1 MSAEEA
7 ASVRLP
13 SDEQR
18 EQLMVQAAKLFYD
31 LEKTRTE
38 VAAELGLTRWQVSRL
53 LEEARASGIVRI
65 EIVPRSKRRPDLETG
80 LQRAFGLREAVVV
93 PGPGSG
99 EDDATALEF
108 VAEAAGRY
116 IASIQPRLPL
126 IGVSWGRT
134 MAAVAHWLPPKWND
148 GVHVVLVNGATT
160 LRSSSQRNN
169 MVAEAF
175 ARSGN
180 GVASLLPVP
189 AIVGKAGT
197 RQVLEEDP
205 IIARVLDLAGQAP
218 VVCFSM
224 GALSHENVLVGS
236 GYIEPADIDRLAG
249 QGAVGDLLGRFI
261 DARGKI
267 ADPELDQRTIG
278 LRLEALRA
286 KERSIAIAAGKPK
299 HALVLACLR
308 ARYMNVLVTDEAT
321 ARFALE
327 NVDG

>member
-1 MSAEEA
+1 MSAEEI

-13 SDEQR
+13 SDDQR

-93 PGPGSG
+93 PGPG

-175 ARSGN
+175 AQSGN

-189 AIVGKAGT
+189 AIVGKAST

-205 IIARVLDLAGQAP
+205 IIARVLDLAEQAP

-249 QGAVGDLLGRFI
+249 KGAVGDLLGRFI
-261 DARGKI
+261 DARGGI
-267 ADPELDQRTIG
+267 ADPELDARTIG
-278 LRLEALRA
+278 LRLEALRTKQRA
-286 KERSIAIAAGKPK
+286 IAIAAGKPK
-299 HALVLACLR
+299 HAMVLACLR

-327 NVDG
+327 HVDG